1 VGCLLA
7 LFALVTPRFVIVILW
22 LFTSY
27 LARAFESFIWP
38 FIGFIFLPT
47 TTLAYAVAQNELD
60 GVRGWGLVLVILGVL
75 IDLGLLGRGAR
86 ARRSRE

>member
-7 LFALVTPRFVIVILW
+7 LFALVTPRFVIVVLW

-38 FIGFIFLPT
+38 FIGFLFLPT

>member
-1 VGCLLA
+1 LLA
-7 LFALVTPRFVIVILW
+7 LFALVTPRFVIVVLW

-38 FIGFIFLPT
+38 FIGFLFLPT